1 MIMCMSNVL
10 VITKRKLCKED
21 FFGRIEALAAA
32 GPGGII
38 LREKDLPETEYLE
51 LARRA
56 AEICEGH
63 GTPCI
68 LHSFPGAALELGV
81 KRLHLPLPIL
91 RNLSPDERAYFTVL
105 GASCHSAEDAR
116 EAEAFGCTYIT
127 AGHIFDTDCKKG
139 LPGRGPEFL
148 KQVCESV
155 KIPVY
160 AIGGIDPEN
169 YKEVMAAGAAGVCV
183 MSGAMVCEAP
193 GCYLSAFSEKAEQ
206 TANTQ
211 KGIR

>member
-10 VITKRKLCKED
+10 VITNRKLCKED

-38 LREKDLPETEYLE
+38 LREKDLPEAEYRE

-56 AEICEGH
+56 AEICERH

-91 RNLSPDERAYFTVL
+91 RNLSPEERAYFTVL

-116 EAEAFGCTYIT
+116 EAETLGCTYIT
-127 AGHIFDTDCKKG
+127 AGHVFDTDCKKG
-139 LPGRGPEFL
+139 LPGRGLAFL

-155 KIPVY
+155 KLPVY
-160 AIGGIDPEN
+160 AIGGIAPEN
-169 YKEVMAAGAAGVCV
+169 YKEVMAVGAAGVCV

-193 GCYLSAFSEKAEQ
+193 GRYLSAFSEKAEQ